1 MGYLKDISFSTI
13 AGSGPNGAIVHYRVT
28 RASNRA
34 IGKNELF
41 LVNSGAQYEDG
52 TTDITR
58 TVAVGTPSDEMRDRF
73 TRVLKGH
80 IAIATAVFPE
90 NTSGA
95 QLDPLARTALWQAGL
110 DFDHGTGHGVG
121 SYLSVHEGP
130 ARISKLGTV
139 ALRRGM
145 ILSNEPGYY
154 KTAAYGVRIE
164 NLLLVI
170 AAPEPAG
177 AEKPLNAFETLTLA
191 ADRPPADRHPSAD
204 RQRAQLDRQLS
215 RACAG
220 SAEPPARRRHA
231 RLARCGDP
239 AAGNLMDARTSA
251 SQAPGKQVTP
261 WRLLALLMAM
271 TAIGPATLNILVPA
285 LPGLVTRLASD
296 TGTVQLTLSLYLLS
310 LAAAQL
316 LLGPLSDRFGRR
328 PVVLA
333 GLALS
338 VVASL
343 AAIAASSIGALI
355 GARVVQAIGASTG
368 IVIGRAIIRDL
379 FERERAAAMFGLVT
393 TAMVIAPMISPL
405 IGGILDTAFGWEA
418 IFLFLALFSGAVL
431 TWAFMVLPETRPA
444 TMAHAP
450 GMLWQET
457 RGLLASTKFYGY
469 VLCGALG
476 SAPFFTFL
484 GGGPYVVVTQMG
496 RSSAE
501 FGLWFALMSFGYMS
515 GNFTASRLS
524 QRFGVDAMI
533 MAGVVFELIGA
544 SLTALL
550 VATMPEAGPAIIFLP
565 QLVISFGN
573 GLLLPNAIA
582 GAVSVRPQAAGTAA
596 GMTGFTQMAIGAAS
610 TQMVTVLL
618 AGASTAMPL
627 AWMMLA
633 AVLATGVAYGALVR
647 R

>member
-1 MGYLKDISFSTI
+1 M
-13 AGSGPNGAIVHYRVT
+13 
-28 RASNRA
+28 
-34 IGKNELF
+34 
-41 LVNSGAQYEDG
+41 DG
-52 TTDITR
+52 
-58 TVAVGTPSDEMRDRF
+58 
-73 TRVLKGH
+73 
-80 IAIATAVFPE
+80 
-90 NTSGA
+90 
-95 QLDPLARTALWQAGL
+95 
-110 DFDHGTGHGVG
+110 
-121 SYLSVHEGP
+121 
-130 ARISKLGTV
+130 
-139 ALRRGM
+139 
-145 ILSNEPGYY
+145 
-154 KTAAYGVRIE
+154 
-164 NLLLVI
+164 
-170 AAPEPAG
+170 
-177 AEKPLNAFETLTLA
+177 
-191 ADRPPADRHPSAD
+191 
-204 RQRAQLDRQLS
+204 
-215 RACAG
+215 
-220 SAEPPARRRHA
+220 
-231 RLARCGDP
+231 
-239 AAGNLMDARTSA
+239 RTSA
-251 SQAPGKQVTP
+251 SHAPGKQVTP

-310 LAAAQL
+310 LATAQL

-405 IGGILDTAFGWEA
+405 VGGILDTAFGWEA

-444 TMAHAP
+444 TLAQVP

-457 RGLLASTKFYGY
+457 RGLLGSTKFYGY

-533 MAGVVFELIGA
+533 MAGIVFELTGA

-550 VATMPEAGPAIIFLP
+550 VATKPEAGPAIIFLP

-627 AWMMLA
+627 AWMMLT
-633 AVLATGVAYGALVR
+633 AVLATAVAYGVLVR